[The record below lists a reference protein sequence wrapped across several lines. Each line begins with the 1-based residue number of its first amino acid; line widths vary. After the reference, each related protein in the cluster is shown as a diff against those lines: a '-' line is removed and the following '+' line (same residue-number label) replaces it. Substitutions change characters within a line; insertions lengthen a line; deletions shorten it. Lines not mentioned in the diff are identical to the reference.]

1 MVPVPIPLSG
11 EKIVCV
17 RVCVCAH
24 AHVLISRVFP
34 SINAIATVLVST
46 DTEKKTKKKILLY
59 WLQWQERS
67 LTQRDKA

>member
-46 DTEKKTKKKILLY
+46 DTEKKTKKKPCSIGSSG
-59 WLQWQERS
+59 RS
-67 LTQRDKA
+67 GH